1 MSLLAMYRMVG
12 LRNALLYLRDT
23 LQDMLPLVRINA
35 ILCSP
40 DGDMV
45 ISVAD
50 TSLINVS
57 NKYKSEKRH
66 SPLVCPHQLDENL
79 IIGDLE
85 PYKKITMQKHQGIA
99 DMPHL
104 QHRSLLRLP
113 LFHTGGTIFL
123 FNFWSDNRTAFHPD
137 DVEPL
142 RRLLGSLVE
151 ELKANLSSIKL
162 REPQYSSEPGLSG
175 REKLA
180 LRPALARVRGLL
192 EQVADTDSTVLILG
206 ETGTGKEAVADAIH
220 ELSDRRDG
228 PFIKVNCGAIPEGL
242 LDSELFGHE
251 KGAFTGAV
259 NFRPGYFEMANG
271 GTIFLDEIGEMP
283 LSAQTRLLRV
293 LEGGMAHRV
302 GGTAFPV
309 NVRVI
314 AASHDNLPLK
324 VRDGRFRKDLWFR
337 LSVFPVQIPP
347 LRFCIEDIPPLVTR
361 FIEAKS
367 RRMKLPF
374 IPKVKD
380 SDLYALYSYAWPG
393 NVRELEHVVERALI
407 LYRGKEHEGCLRFS
421 TDSPLDGG
429 CALAETRGENSEWP
443 SLREHENRYIRDVLE
458 HCGGKLTGEGGATEI
473 LKIQYATLKARM
485 RKLGIPEKGR
495 GKREKETAQQ
505 VDQNFL
511 YGLTLPSESTESS
524 GGPD

>member
-123 FNFWSDNRTAFHPD
+123 FNFWSDNRKAFHPD

-151 ELKANLSSIKL
+151 EL
-162 REPQYSSEPGLSG
+162 
-175 REKLA
+175 
-180 LRPALARVRGLL
+180 
-192 EQVADTDSTVLILG
+192 
-206 ETGTGKEAVADAIH
+206 
-220 ELSDRRDG
+220 
-228 PFIKVNCGAIPEGL
+228 
-242 LDSELFGHE
+242 
-251 KGAFTGAV
+251 
-259 NFRPGYFEMANG
+259 
-271 GTIFLDEIGEMP
+271 
-283 LSAQTRLLRV
+283 
-293 LEGGMAHRV
+293 
-302 GGTAFPV
+302 
-309 NVRVI
+309 
-314 AASHDNLPLK
+314 
-324 VRDGRFRKDLWFR
+324 
-337 LSVFPVQIPP
+337 
-347 LRFCIEDIPPLVTR
+347 
-361 FIEAKS
+361 
-367 RRMKLPF
+367 
-374 IPKVKD
+374 
-380 SDLYALYSYAWPG
+380 
-393 NVRELEHVVERALI
+393 
-407 LYRGKEHEGCLRFS
+407 
-421 TDSPLDGG
+421 
-429 CALAETRGENSEWP
+429 
-443 SLREHENRYIRDVLE
+443 
-458 HCGGKLTGEGGATEI
+458 
-473 LKIQYATLKARM
+473 
-485 RKLGIPEKGR
+485 
-495 GKREKETAQQ
+495 
-505 VDQNFL
+505 
-511 YGLTLPSESTESS
+511 
-524 GGPD
+524 